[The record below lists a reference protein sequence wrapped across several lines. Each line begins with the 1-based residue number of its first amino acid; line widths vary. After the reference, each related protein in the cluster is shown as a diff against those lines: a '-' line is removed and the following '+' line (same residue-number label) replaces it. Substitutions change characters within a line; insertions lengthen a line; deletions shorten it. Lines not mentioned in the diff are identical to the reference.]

1 MKKSSVEMAVGI
13 FVVIGVLCVGY
24 LTVKLG
30 KMELLGD
37 NYYTLYAKFESAAG
51 LKPGSN
57 VEIAGVPIGQ
67 VERITLEPVMQ
78 VAKVELKIKKGVEIV
93 DDVIASIKTAGLIG
107 DKYIVIAPG
116 GSDDALEPG
125 AYIEDTESALDVE
138 DLVSKYVFGG
148 KDNNGD
154 KKKE

>member
-30 KMELLGD
+30 KMEILGD
-37 NYYTLYAKFESAAG
+37 NYYKLYANFESAAG

-57 VEIAGVPIGQ
+57 VEIAGVPVGQ
-67 VERITLEPVMQ
+67 VAGITLEPIMQ
-78 VAKVELKIKKGVEIV
+78 VATVELKIQKGVEIG

-107 DKYIVIAPG
+107 DKYIVISSG
-116 GSDDALEPG
+116 GSDEVLEPG
-125 AYIEDTESALDVE
+125 AYIEETESSLDVE
-138 DLVSKYVFGG
+138 DLVSKYVFG
-148 KDNNGD
+148 D